1 MSLNNQVLDKP
12 ISAELPYVE
21 ANLTYLVPTAEKPV
35 NYTYEPPAGIP
46 RTNATYQTHKLPI
59 YNARSI
65 SENISLEREG
75 FALTGHHTNVRN
87 FYDEDEVRR
96 VYYPEAEQ
104 LLKEVTGGT
113 KVVIFDHTLRNAGQ
127 SKPGENNIKE
137 PAKRVHNDFTAK
149 SGYTRARLE
158 LAAQGIDDIDTL
170 LKQRFAIINVWRAM
184 STTGYAYAQ
193 PIQESPLAV
202 CDAQSIAI
210 TDLVAGDLVYR
221 VDAKRLVAR
230 HRVGETYGVTYNS
243 KHKWFYFPQMHRD
256 EALFIKCFDSAEE
269 GYARFAAH
277 TAFEDPTSPANAPP
291 RESIE
296 LRTFVFYPA

>member
-1 MSLNNQVLDKP
+1 MSLKNQVLDRP
-12 ISAELPYVE
+12 ISQELPYVE
-21 ANLTYLVPTAEKPV
+21 ANLSYLIPMVEKPV

-65 SENISLEREG
+65 SENISLDKEG
-75 FALTGHHTNVRN
+75 FTFTGHNTNVRN

-104 LLKEVTGGT
+104 LLKEVTGAT
-113 KVVIFDHTLRNAGQ
+113 KVVIFDYTLRNAGN

-158 LAAQGIDDIDTL
+158 LAARGIDDIDGL
-170 LKQRFAIINVWRAM
+170 LKQRFAIINVWRAIA
-184 STTGYAYAQ
+184 T

-210 TDLVAGDLVYR
+210 TDLVVGDLVYR
-221 VDAKRLVAR
+221 D
-230 HRVGETYGVTYNS
+230 RVGETYGVTYNS
-243 KHKWFYFPQMHRD
+243 THKWFYFPQMHRD
-256 EALFIKCFDSAEE
+256 EALFIKCFDSAED
-269 GYARFAAH
+269 GHARFAAH

>member
-1 MSLNNQVLDKP
+1 MSLNNQVLDRP
-12 ISAELPYVE
+12 ISQELPSVE
-21 ANLTYLVPTAEKPV
+21 ANLSYLVPMAEKPV
-35 NYTYEPPAGIP
+35 NYTYEPPTGIP

-65 SENISLEREG
+65 SENISLDREG
-75 FALTGHHTNVRN
+75 FAFTGHNTNVRN

-113 KVVIFDHTLRNAGQ
+113 KVVIFDRTLRNAGQ
-127 SKPGENNIKE
+127 SKPGENDIKE
-137 PAKRVHNDFTAK
+137 PAKRVHNDFTGK

-158 LAAQGIDDIDTL
+158 LAARGIDDDDIDTL
-170 LKQRFAIINVWRAM
+170 LKQRFAIVNVWRAI
-184 STTGYAYAQ
+184 AQ
-193 PIQESPLAV
+193 PIQESPLAL
-202 CDAQSIAI
+202 CDAQSIAS

-221 VDAKRLVAR
+221 D
-230 HRVGETYGVTYNS
+230 RVGETYGITYNS
-243 KHKWFYFPQMHRD
+243 QHKWFYFPQMHRN
-256 EALFIKCFDSAEE
+256 EAVFIKCFDSAED

-296 LRTFVFYPA
+296 LRTLVFYPA

>member
-1 MSLNNQVLDKP
+1 MSLNNQVLDRP
-12 ISAELPYVE
+12 ISQKLPYVE
-21 ANLTYLVPTAEKPV
+21 ANLSYLVPMAEKPV
-35 NYTYEPPAGIP
+35 NYTYEPPTGIP
-46 RTNATYQTHKLPI
+46 RTNGTFQRHKLPI

-65 SENISLEREG
+65 SENISLDQEG
-75 FALTGHHTNVRN
+75 FAFTEHHTSVRN

-113 KVVIFDHTLRNAGQ
+113 KIVIFDHTLRNAGK
-127 SKPGENNIKE
+127 SKPGNNNIKE
-137 PAKRVHNDFTAK
+137 PAKRVHNDFTAT

-158 LAAQGIDDIDTL
+158 LAARGVDNNEIESL
-170 LKQRFAIINVWRAM
+170 LQQRFAIVNVWRAIA
-184 STTGYAYAQ
+184 T
-193 PIQESPLAV
+193 PIQESPLAL
-202 CDAQSIAI
+202 CDAQSIAS

-221 VDAKRLVAR
+221 D
-230 HRVGETYGVTYNS
+230 RVGETYAVTYNPN
-243 KHKWFYFPQMHRD
+243 HQWFYFPQMNRD

-269 GYARFAAH
+269 RARFAAH
-277 TAFEDPTSPANAPP
+277 TAFEDPTSPADAPP

>member
-1 MSLNNQVLDKP
+1 MSLNNQVLDRP
-12 ISAELPYVE
+12 ISQELPYVE
-21 ANLTYLVPTAEKPV
+21 TNLTYLIPTAERPV

-65 SENISLEREG
+65 SENISLDKEG
-75 FALTGHHTNVRN
+75 FAFTGHNTNVRN

-113 KVVIFDHTLRNAGQ
+113 KVVIFDHTLRNASQ

-158 LAAQGIDDIDTL
+158 LAARGINDDDIDTL
-170 LKQRFAIINVWRAM
+170 LKQRFAIINVWRAI
-184 STTGYAYAQ
+184 AQ
-193 PIQESPLAV
+193 PIQESPLAL
-202 CDAQSIAI
+202 CDAQSIAS

-221 VDAKRLVAR
+221 D
-230 HRVGETYGVTYNS
+230 RVGETYGVTCNS

-256 EALFIKCFDSAEE
+256 EALFIKCFDSAED
-269 GYARFAAH
+269 GHARFAAH

>member
-1 MSLNNQVLDKP
+1 MSVDSQVLDRP
-12 ISAELPYVE
+12 IFHNLPSVE
-21 ANLTYLVPTAEKPV
+21 ANLTYLIPMAEKLI

-46 RTNATYQTHKLPI
+46 RSNGTHQTHKLPI

-65 SENISLEREG
+65 SKNILLDREG
-75 FALTGHHTNVRN
+75 FAFTRHQTNVSN

-104 LLKEVTGGT
+104 LLKDVTGAT
-113 KVVIFDHTLRNAGQ
+113 QVVIFDHTLRNAGQ

-149 SGYTRARLE
+149 SGYTRARRE
-158 LAAQGIDDIDTL
+158 LAVQGIENIDTL
-170 LKQRFAIINVWRAM
+170 LQQRFAIINVWRAI
-184 STTGYAYAQ
+184 AQ

-202 CDAQSIAI
+202 CDAQTIAS
-210 TDLVAGDLVYR
+210 TDLVASDLVYR
-221 VDAKRLVAR
+221 D
-230 HRVGETYGVTYNS
+230 RVGETYSVTYNS
-243 KHKWFYFPQMHRD
+243 QHQWFYFPQMHRD
-256 EALFIKCFDSAEE
+256 EALFIKCFDSAEK
-269 GYARFAAH
+269 GIARFAAH
-277 TAFEDPTSPANAPP
+277 TAFEDPTSPADAPP